1 MATMMD
7 SWIKAAVFNIN
18 SNKGHGILGMFI
30 DGNEILK
37 IYKYTEDFK
46 GYEKN

>member
-1 MATMMD
+1 MP
-7 SWIKAAVFNIN
+7 
-18 SNKGHGILGMFI
+18 HGGTIGYEILSMFI

-46 GYEKN
+46 VYEKN